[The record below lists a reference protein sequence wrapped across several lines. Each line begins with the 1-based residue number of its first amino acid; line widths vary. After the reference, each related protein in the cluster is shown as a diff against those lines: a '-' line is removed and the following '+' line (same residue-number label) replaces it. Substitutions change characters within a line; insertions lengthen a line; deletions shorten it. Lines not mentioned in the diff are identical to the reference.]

1 MKLTHSKIFLIF
13 MFFWV
18 VPYSTA
24 TFFVESRT
32 AYLLP
37 FWIDNHIPL
46 WPPAL
51 IVYALYMPF
60 VFFTFILVK
69 DLEVLKKG
77 LYAFIIAAVVT
88 FCFFVIVPT
97 AMPRPEISAN
107 GFFDAALLKVW
118 FIDTPKNA
126 FPSQHVAF
134 PFVCSFIWATA
145 YKKWGWTTI
154 LFAVAVAISTM
165 LVKQHYI
172 WDVIGGIVVAVFA
185 YWWAFL
191 RGKKVAVASKALES

>member
-1 MKLTHSKIFLIF
+1 MTLNRTRIYFIFL
-13 MFFWV
+13 FFWI
-18 VPYSTA
+18 VPYSAA

-51 IVYALYMPF
+51 IVYALYLPF
-60 VFFTFILVK
+60 VFFTFIFVK
-69 DLEVLKKG
+69 DLEILKKG

-97 AMPRPEISAN
+97 EMPRPEVYTN
-107 GFFDAALLKVW
+107 GFFDSALVGMWL
-118 FIDTPKNA
+118 IDTPKNA

-145 YKKWGWTTI
+145 YKKWGWATI
-154 LFAVAVAISTM
+154 LLATAIAVSTM
-165 LVKQHYI
+165 LIKQHYI
-172 WDVIGGIVVAVFA
+172 WDVAGGFVVAVFA
-185 YWWAFL
+185 YWWAFV
-191 RGKKVAVASKALES
+191 RAEKIAVASKALE